1 MTKHLFIL
9 GIFCCLALGGCVAT
23 VKESN
28 TTDEAPETKS
38 QVTPDIPPLPGVGGV
53 NSPAPLP
60 PASS

>member
-9 GIFCCLALGGCVAT
+9 GIFCCLALGGYVAT

-38 QVTPDIPPLPGVGGV
+38 HVTPDIPPLPGVGGV
-53 NSPAPLP
+53 NTPAPLP